1 MTQDEFDKAIDL
13 LIKNNNRDEI
23 WNTCALT
30 EGLNYNKVI
39 DYYVDTRDSFYI
51 AELVSILAEDLDN
64 EYLVNKMINT
74 QDKDFIRESLNYC
87 NKIMQYS
94 IDPICLEKLLE
105 YVK

>member
-1 MTQDEFDKAIDL
+1 MTQEEFDKAIDL
-13 LIKNNNRDEI
+13 LIKNN
-23 WNTCALT
+23 
-30 EGLNYNKVI
+30 
-39 DYYVDTRDSFYI
+39 YVDTRDSFYI
-51 AELVSILAEDLDN
+51 AELVSILVEDLDN

-74 QDKDFIRESLNYC
+74 QDKDFIRKSLNYC